1 MTLVGRRDRLSEWG
15 IITLINKVESTLRNP
30 LARIFITAVLMFGAI
45 TAPIPF
51 PWKVPLFALMA
62 IAVIWLETGSLEAM
76 GLGKRPLLQ
85 TVGWAVVGWAI
96 VALAIAQ
103 IISPLIESLAGI
115 EPDYSSYGALE
126 GNLDVALKLLAGA
139 FISAMIAEEIVYRG
153 FFLHQ
158 LMALLGDTLAMRI
171 LAVLIGGIVFALPHS
186 EQGPVGMTIVALT
199 GMVFG
204 WLFFRGERRNLF
216 IPMLA
221 HAFIDVWGVS
231 RLYLG
236 IH

>member
-1 MTLVGRRDRLSEWG
+1 MSGRLATILSNPVVRLLVTGAL
-15 IITLINKVESTLRNP
+15 LV
-30 LARIFITAVLMFGAI
+30 GAI
-45 TAPIPF
+45 TAPLPF
-51 PWKVPLFALMA
+51 PWKVPIFAG
-62 IAVIWLETGSLEAM
+62 IAMILVWAETGGLEAI
-76 GLGKRPLLQ
+76 GIGRRPLWS
-85 TVGWAVVGWAI
+85 TIGWAVVAWAL
-96 VALAIAQ
+96 VAFVIAQ
-103 IISPLIESLAGI
+103 LISPVIENLAGI

-158 LMALLGDTLAMRI
+158 MTALLGDTRLMRAI
-171 LAVLIGGIVFALPHS
+171 AVVAGGVVFALPHS
-186 EQGPVGMTIVALT
+186 EQGWTGMTIVGLT

-204 WLFFRGERRNLF
+204 WLFFRNGTRNLYAP
-216 IPMLA
+216 ILA
-221 HAFIDVWGVS
+221 HALVDVWGVS